1 MKSRII
7 SISLLFVL
15 IMNLICS
22 SVIPVFAEE
31 PTESAS
37 SRQNSFLNFYADSDG
52 MILDSQNL
60 SSTDYY
66 TLAVFLS
73 NYYQPGVT
81 TLKDIVTPTDSEMIQ
96 LFTQSLGKS
105 GDAQLLGVIE
115 SFGKDTVKGIEGG
128 YCTIFDDN
136 GNTITGQGFLTKMNK
151 SVGTTGFNQ
160 SIVKFG
166 GKLGVAFDFSS
177 PAVRAAFQTVNA
189 YNPMLFAD
197 ENGIG
202 SLDIFFLDAVGNLW
216 GGKVDSSIQSDIQGI
231 TKADSLS
238 NITTKIGLDNIYL
251 VLPACLNPSTFSPN
265 IKNQQDLR
273 MPLMNSFVLGSILNY
288 NEIVGADG
296 TNKISEKDIP
306 FYNLIGALNKMG
318 KSNDS
323 SLIVFGTNS
332 VSPYLMNS
340 GKLETEEWNEVE
352 RKQDLATFYYDP
364 SLISVKTNTLN
375 GVGKFGTNSYIVF
388 SPKFDAD
395 NYVIGDYV
403 NYAVDMKVSLPW
415 IGAFT
420 FSNFKWISGT
430 NNRISEQKTL
440 LRYLYTPTILSLN
453 QVSMQFY
460 LEAGNS
466 AQNSDD
472 AYEVM
477 SQELTA
483 DAVAAKMGYKGFSLF
498 MNYVGDSVDFGDG
511 EYVGMLVDRK
521 IQSKFVSGLLGNADS
536 WQDVD
541 IYKKL
546 KVASSSKDLDELS
559 SVLDSSVLTKV
570 KELYHFSTFTN
581 SFVGVNDE
589 QQKVVKDTGTGT
601 YNDYNNTDFYYTYN
615 VNNTG
620 STANTYRYYI
630 TPRKFV
636 NVGNWGSDI
645 TLSPTL
651 GIGDTGVLK
660 AISSAVDGI
669 ANKNVADSVSIS
681 GLSEKAVVDYLLT
694 YYGYTL
700 FFPSEHTYTALN
712 AKKTLDN
719 ITMFGEGSYKVGIYL
734 SHPDNKDFLMG
745 MYFGYILDMMGLDN
759 VSESG
764 WSAGNFHSDFLP
776 VYGVSSSN
784 EVLGYDSESSS
795 GMINSDD
802 VAFEE
807 MQKDLIKR
815 VYGITNDSNNDYRNN
830 LIKNILD
837 GFILTVHRTITGTWS
852 ANMSTVSTGNGSTYQ
867 SLAGYIYTPIL
878 EELPFTGTLM
888 NNYVKMYT
896 LCLLLIAF
904 LVFILVLLKM
914 RTWQHGVS
922 IILIMSFALL
932 LPYILISNTVNISN
946 KVSDGIYS
954 DRFDFWALSEHY
966 SRLTSLNNTV
976 ELDEKDRLL
985 ALTNATADAT
995 YNGDTGVKIKW
1006 MSPKKVEM
1014 FKNLYSDKSLSDSFV
1029 TNMEIFKWLFSS
1041 FIYDSEFV
1049 ETQAFDSYLY
1059 RPYNSI
1065 ALEAKAYYQWGLKLM
1080 EKDTSGNKS
1089 VELGDITFY
1098 NIPNYYAE
1106 SLGKFGANTT
1116 ANKDDYLA
1124 GLARMDTSYYTNG
1137 LGKLSYSQDKLDDVD
1152 YIRALQSD
1160 NSDLNNIKVALWG
1173 SMNLDLA
1180 SKLFNTEDYRIPGGN
1195 YGVTSNLP
1203 SITSDTA
1210 FDTKDIPD
1218 ISKAIYLKNT
1228 ESPFYY
1234 FYSTLKYRYMG
1245 NSSDG
1250 TFKKSLL
1257 DSDMYT
1263 VKNNEGYLY
1272 KAGRN
1277 ANNQFRDFL
1286 DLEGLFTYVIPYL
1299 KDSND
1304 YVLAWQKANT
1314 SNIEEYNFKY
1324 DVLEDGSVD
1333 ESTIGLT
1340 EEQKANNETST
1351 VFTNYKDAV
1360 VAKNT
1365 MNKIWN
1371 MYCPWV
1377 DSLYDLNVYNKKV
1390 SVGGKSIYIGD
1401 TLNPSSYIEQGRP
1414 MIFSEADM
1422 TIKGYTYKDLT
1433 DIERRIQAVLE
1444 KTYDD
1449 LMYLVNYYDMDDEVL
1464 ISAAAMYATF
1474 NFNSE
1479 FSQSSF
1485 LGNSVMLYPQ
1495 GFELKNFNYDAFM
1508 RLALLN
1514 STGES
1519 VFATEDLYSR
1529 VITKTSI
1536 VTGFVLLLCDIVACI
1551 IIPVFKFVILV
1562 SLLFLGIL
1570 MCITCVVNP
1579 PEKINQAILK
1589 CLVAPTLLFMI
1600 LNIGFAWVMSFIVG
1614 EGLTSYVGSKSINF
1628 TTNDPTITMLIMA
1641 FLGLCYAF
1649 CSFKIIKALVKTY
1662 RAYGASTAMATLG
1675 LIGAAA
1681 TAGAATL
1688 SSMGKK
1694 VTGTEGLGASLRQ
1707 GASTPLSA
1715 SGVSK
1720 STEAKGMKANQTN
1733 KRKIENL
1740 PPMESHSPDTGP
1752 SLTDKINKL
1761 SQTPKVDSPRN
1772 TDINPDLPTSFKKA
1786 TDKKANLMGRGLSNA
1801 AYFKNKVKDAVDGV
1815 DYNVRKTG
1823 YSIKNMGLDSVT
1835 SAKGAISSVK
1845 ETPSTVKNYFKSSL
1859 DTYKKDSEYYTL
1871 VRNERNK
1878 ERSANLD
1885 KASLRHQDPSYS

>member
-1 MKSRII
+1 MKNRII
-7 SISLLFVL
+7 SLSILFVL
-15 IMNLICS
+15 IINLFCS

-31 PTESAS
+31 GSDSAS

-52 MILDSQNL
+52 MVLDSNNL
-60 SSTDYY
+60 TSTDYY

-81 TLKDIVTPTDSEMIQ
+81 TLKDIVEPTNSDMIQ
-96 LFTQSLGKS
+96 LFTQSLGKP
-105 GDAQLLGVIE
+105 GDTQLLGVIE
-115 SFGKDTVKGIEGG
+115 SFGKDTVKGIEDG

-151 SVGTTGFNQ
+151 SVGTSGFNQ
-160 SIVKFG
+160 AVVKFG
-166 GKLGVAFDFSS
+166 GKLGTAFDFSS

-216 GGKVDSSIQSDIQGI
+216 GGKADSSIQSGIRGI
-231 TKADSLS
+231 TKSDSLS
-238 NITTKIGLDNIYL
+238 NITTKIGLGNIYL

-265 IKNQQDLR
+265 VKNQQDLR

-288 NEIVGADG
+288 SEIVGADG
-296 TNKISEKDIP
+296 TNKISEESVP

-318 KSNDS
+318 KSNDT

-332 VSPYLMNS
+332 ISPYLMNS
-340 GKLETEEWNEVE
+340 GKLKTEKWDETE

-364 SLISVKTNTLN
+364 SLISVKTNTVN

-415 IGAFT
+415 IGPFT

-430 NNRISEQKTL
+430 DNRIKEQKTL

-460 LEAGNS
+460 LEAGSS

-472 AYEVM
+472 AYEIM
-477 SQELTA
+477 SKELTA
-483 DAVAAKMGYKGFSLF
+483 DTVAAKMGYKGFSLF
-498 MNYVGDSVDFGDG
+498 MNYVGEGVDFGDG

-521 IQSKFVSGLLGNADS
+521 IQSKFVMGLLGSADS

-546 KVASSSKDLDELS
+546 KVASSSKDLEELS
-559 SVLDSSVLTKV
+559 SVLDDSVLAKI
-570 KELYHFSTFTN
+570 KELYRFSTFTN
-581 SFVGVNDE
+581 SFEGVSGE
-589 QQKVVKDTGTGT
+589 KQRVVKD
-601 YNDYNNTDFYYTYN
+601 
-615 VNNTG
+615 
-620 STANTYRYYI
+620 SNTYRYYV

-636 NVGNWGSDI
+636 NIGNWGYDI
-645 TLSPTL
+645 TISPTL
-651 GIGDTGVLK
+651 GIGDTVILD
-660 AISSAVDGI
+660 AIGYTADGI
-669 ANKNVADSVSIS
+669 SLKSVADVIMMY
-681 GLSEKAVVDYLLT
+681 GLTEEEVIDYLLT

-700 FFPSEHTYTALN
+700 FFPSERTYTALN
-712 AKKTLDN
+712 AKKALDN
-719 ITMFGEGSYKVGIYL
+719 ITMFGDGSYKVGIYL

-759 VSESG
+759 ISESG
-764 WSAGNFHSDFLP
+764 WTVGGFHSDFLP
-776 VYGVSSSN
+776 VYGVSASN
-784 EVLGYDSESSS
+784 EVLGYDSGSSS
-795 GMINSDD
+795 GMINSEDTS
-802 VAFEE
+802 FEE

-815 VYGITNDSNNDYRNN
+815 VYGITNDKNNDYRNN

-837 GFILTVHRTITGTWS
+837 GFILTVHRTITGTWF
-852 ANMSTVSTGNGSTYQ
+852 ANMSTISTGNGSTYQ

-888 NNYVKMYT
+888 NNYVKIYT
-896 LCLLLIAF
+896 LCLLLIVF
-904 LVFILVLLKM
+904 LVVIMVLLKL
-914 RTWQHGVS
+914 RTWQHGVTL
-922 IILIMSFALL
+922 ILIMSFALL
-932 LPYILISNTVNISN
+932 LPYLLISNTVNISN
-946 KVSDGIYS
+946 KVSDTIYS
-954 DRFDFWALSEHY
+954 DRFDFWAMSEHY

-985 ALTNATADAT
+985 ALTNATSDAT

-1014 FKNLYSDKSLSDSFV
+1014 FQNLYSDKSLSDSFI

-1049 ETQAFDSYLY
+1049 DTQAFDSYLY

-1080 EKDTSGNKS
+1080 EKDTLGNKQ
-1089 VELGDITFY
+1089 VEVDGSTFR

-1106 SLGKFGANTT
+1106 SLGKFGANTV
-1116 ANKDDYLA
+1116 AKQADYLA
-1124 GLARMDTSYYTNG
+1124 GLARIDNSYYTNNF
-1137 LGKLSYSQDKLDDVD
+1137 GKLSYSQDKLDDIDFV
-1152 YIRALQSD
+1152 RALQSD
-1160 NSDLNNIKVALWG
+1160 GSDLNNIKIALWG

-1180 SKLFNTEDYRIPGGN
+1180 SKLFNTDDFNITNGN

-1210 FDTKDIPD
+1210 FDSKDIPD

-1234 FYSTLKYRYMG
+1234 FYSTLKYRYTG
-1245 NSSDG
+1245 NSSNG
-1250 TFKKSLL
+1250 SFKKSLL
-1257 DSDMYT
+1257 DSDMYI
-1263 VKNNEGYLY
+1263 VKNKEGYLY
-1272 KAGRN
+1272 KTGRS
-1277 ANNQFRDFL
+1277 ANNKYRDFL

-1304 YVLAWQKANT
+1304 YVAAWQKANT
-1314 SNIEEYNFKY
+1314 TKIEEYNFKY

-1333 ESTIGLT
+1333 ETTIGLT
-1340 EEQKANNETST
+1340 KEQKAKNETST
-1351 VFTNYKDAV
+1351 AFTNYKDAV
-1360 VAKNT
+1360 QSKNT

-1377 DSLYDLNVYNKKV
+1377 DSLYDLKVQNKKV
-1390 SVGGKSIYIGD
+1390 SVGGKSLYIED

-1433 DIERRIQAVLE
+1433 DVERRIQAVLE

-1464 ISAAAMYATF
+1464 LSAAAMYATF
-1474 NFNSE
+1474 NFNAE

-1485 LGNSVMLYPQ
+1485 LGESVMLYPQ

-1529 VITKTSI
+1529 IIQKTSI
-1536 VTGFVLLLCDIVACI
+1536 ITGFILLVCDIVACI
-1551 IIPVFKFVILV
+1551 IIPVFKFIILV

-1614 EGLTSYVGSKSINF
+1614 EGLTAYVGSKSINF

-1649 CSFKIIKALVKTY
+1649 CSFRILKTLVSTY
-1662 RAYGASTAMATLG
+1662 RKYGMSTALATVG
-1675 LIGAAA
+1675 LMGAAV
-1681 TAGAATL
+1681 TAGAATI

-1694 VTGTEGLGASLRQ
+1694 VTGTEGMGASLGLSQ

-1715 SGVSK
+1715 SGLSNPTQVDG
-1720 STEAKGMKANQTN
+1720 AKTTQPYS
-1733 KRKIENL
+1733 KRKAENL
-1740 PPMESHSPDTGP
+1740 PPMESHNSDVG
-1752 SLTDKINKL
+1752 SGLTDKLNNL
-1761 SQTPKVDSPRN
+1761 SQKPKVEPSRDS
-1772 TDINPDLPTSFKKA
+1772 DINPELPTSFEKA
-1786 TDKKANLMGRGLSNA
+1786 TDKKANLLGKGLSNV
-1801 AYFKNKVKDAVDGV
+1801 AYLKNKVKDTVDGA

-1823 YSIKNMGLDSVT
+1823 YSMRNKGLDSVD
-1835 SAKGAISSVK
+1835 SVKGAVNTVK
-1845 ETPSTVKNYFKSSL
+1845 ETPNKVKGYFNSSL
-1859 DTYKKDSEYYTL
+1859 ETYKKDNQYYIH

-1878 ERSANLD
+1878 ERSVNLN